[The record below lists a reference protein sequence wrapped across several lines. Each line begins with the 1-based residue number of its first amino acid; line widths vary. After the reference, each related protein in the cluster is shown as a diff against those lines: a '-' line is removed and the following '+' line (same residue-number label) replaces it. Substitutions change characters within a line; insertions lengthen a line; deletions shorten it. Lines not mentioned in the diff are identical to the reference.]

1 MKKTLALIF
10 IIASCA
16 VGFLSLRGTM
26 PFLPVFGTS
35 MEPELHAGDMILIE
49 YIDPTEVKVG
59 DIIIY
64 TIPQAVREHYNYP
77 AVIAHRV
84 KTVITEPALVF
95 RTKGDNTGE
104 DPFSVRPQD
113 LRGKVGNQ
121 IPYLGFP
128 LLFFQS
134 RQGLIFLITALGL
147 LTFYLYSGELS
158 QGRVRLHKGIFAPII
173 EENRRS
179 ARLITQRLETTERD
193 IGGTQRALESF
204 SSAIAEYAEHL
215 KSHTSAIQGLAEAS
229 QELKN
234 GAIEQTKIL
243 GRIAEA
249 IDQPRTRME
258 EPRPRMEEPRPRMEE
273 PRPWA
278 REVDKV
284 VPKPETVG
292 EVIHKLDYKLER
304 KLDKL
309 ARVEEVEHVRKVEGL
324 EEIGGVTHEV
334 VPDIK
339 NATFPPGC
347 FRVSRKGTREEKEVK
362 RDSPHR
368 TWYIPPALK

>member
-1 MKKTLALIF
+1 MKKTLALIL

-16 VGFLSLRGTM
+16 TGFLSLRGIM

-49 YIDPTEVKVG
+49 YIDPTDVKVG
-59 DIIIY
+59 DVIVY

-104 DPFSVRPQD
+104 DPFSVRPED
-113 LRGKVGNQ
+113 IRGVVGNQ

-158 QGRVRLHKGIFAPII
+158 QGRVRLHRGIFAPVI
-173 EENRRS
+173 EESQRS
-179 ARLITQRLETTERD
+179 IRIMAQKMEATDRGME
-193 IGGTQRALESF
+193 GTQRALESF

-234 GAIEQTKIL
+234 GAIEQTRIL

-249 IDQPRTRME
+249 IDQPRTRIE
-258 EPRPRMEEPRPRMEE
+258 EPRPR
-273 PRPWA
+273 A
-278 REVDKV
+278 REVEKV
-284 VPKPETVG
+284 VPKPEMVG
-292 EVIHKLDYKLER
+292 EVIHKLDYKLEH

-324 EEIGGVTHEV
+324 EETGGVPHEV
-334 VPDIK
+334 VPEIK
-339 NATFPPGC
+339 NAAFPPGC
-347 FRVSRKGTREEKEVK
+347 FRSRRRDIKEEKIS
-362 RDSPHR
+362 RADQG
-368 TWYIPPALK
+368 